1 MQAYNAQQAGANAI
15 LVMDDRDESLL
26 TMSNPE
32 DRPEL
37 AKLKNDINI
46 PAGLVRR
53 VGHLLRKCRSVVL
66 ASSPCSMAHN
76 WLRCF
81 S

>member
-1 MQAYNAQQAGANAI
+1 MQAYNAQKAGAKAVI
-15 LVMDDRDESLL
+15 VMDDRDESLL

-46 PAGLVRR
+46 PAGLIRQVSC
-53 VGHLLRKCRSVVL
+53 CRALTRFDLGQSAVL
-66 ASSPCSMAHN
+66 CSA
-76 WLRCF
+76 
-81 S
+81 